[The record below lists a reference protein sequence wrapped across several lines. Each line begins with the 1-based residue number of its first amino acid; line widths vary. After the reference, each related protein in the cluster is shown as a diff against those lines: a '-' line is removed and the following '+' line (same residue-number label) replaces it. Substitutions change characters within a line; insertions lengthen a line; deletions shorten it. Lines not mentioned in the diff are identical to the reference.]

1 MLYTIFRTAAFFLA
15 YSLCL
20 FLGWLTAYL
29 AGMNIILSISVIHG
43 LLCTIAVIIRDEIS
57 YYIEFFILPSLILNS
72 FLMLSFFMIEHFWGD
87 IIFEKIHLAR
97 GDYRK
102 TYMAEKGREYLI
114 LTGPT
119 KNKVQVRFQ
128 EKKWN
133 ARVRGNLI
141 FLENGDKLRYYTKNR
156 PSNKA
161 GYGIKMEFLIG
172 TIGGDSIRHRSE
184 TLYEYTPD
192 GSIYPEGP
200 M

>member
-1 MLYTIFRTAAFFLA
+1 MLYTIFRTAAFLLA

-20 FLGWLTAYL
+20 VLGWLMAYL
-29 AGMNIILSISVIHG
+29 TGMKIILSILVIHG
-43 LLCTIAVIIRDEIS
+43 LCTIAVAIRDKIS
-57 YYIEFFILPSLILNS
+57 YYIEFFLLPGLILNT
-72 FLMLSFFMIEHFWGD
+72 FLMLSFFMIEHLWGD
-87 IIFEKIHLAR
+87 IIFEKIHLAS

-102 TYMAEKGREYLI
+102 TYMAEKSRGYLI

-141 FLENGDKLRYYTKNR
+141 FLENGDQLRYYTKNR

-172 TIGGDSIRHRSE
+172 TIDGDSIRHKSE